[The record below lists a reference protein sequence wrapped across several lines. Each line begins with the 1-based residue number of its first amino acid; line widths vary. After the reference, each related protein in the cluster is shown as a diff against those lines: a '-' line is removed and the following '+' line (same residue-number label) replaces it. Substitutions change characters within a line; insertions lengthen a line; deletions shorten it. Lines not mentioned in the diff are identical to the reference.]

1 MTTERITLIDNQ
13 QARDVYN
20 IEHWSEG
27 FFDVDAHGDVVV
39 TPFAGA
45 QASFTDLVT
54 QVRRLGLSLP
64 VLMRFPSI
72 LHNRVQTLN
81 EAFKRASVLHDYQ
94 GHYTSVYPIKVN
106 QQRRVVEELINGQ
119 KQSGQSIGLEAGSKP
134 ELMAVLAM
142 AGNTNATIVCNG
154 YKDRHYIRLALLGEK
169 LGHRVYLVVEKQ
181 SELDLIL
188 EEANILNVKPRL
200 GIRARLST
208 IGKGNWQNTG
218 GEKSKFGLS
227 ANQILQVFE
236 KLESQGNLD
245 YFQLLHFHLGSQIA
259 NIRDIQSGLREC
271 GRIFTELSL
280 LGAKIDVV
288 DVGGGLGVDYEG
300 TRSRSFCS
308 MNYSMDEYANNVVY
322 AFKEAANQADLP
334 HPNVI
339 TESGR
344 AVTAHHAVLVSN
356 VIDWE
361 QPMTDEVVP
370 PNEDDAPIVKKL
382 WDVYERV
389 MNPDKRSLL
398 EIYHDVQHD
407 MAESQSAFIHA
418 ALSLKERAK
427 VEAYANVINQTLT
440 QKLSPSFK
448 GQAQVLNLLQE
459 TQADKLFVNFSI
471 FQSIPDTW
479 GIDQIFPILPLSGLN
494 RPADRRGVIQD
505 ITCDSDG
512 RVNQYI
518 ERDSIENTLP
528 MPTYADH
535 EDILLGFFM
544 VGAYQEILGDLHN
557 LFGDTDSVDV
567 YFKEDGAVSLKSS
580 QTGDTVAK
588 VLQYVNFD
596 IDKMKQAYSGIMAD
610 SRLDESDRQLFLSE
624 LDRALASS
632 TYLQS

>member
-1 MTTERITLIDNQ
+1 MDAQ

-27 FFDVDAHGDVVV
+27 FFDVNPAGDVVIS
-39 TPFAGA
+39 PFPDV
-45 QASFTDLVT
+45 QVSFKELAEKVKEKDLT
-54 QVRRLGLSLP
+54 LP
-64 VLMRFPSI
+64 LLMRFPSI
-72 LHNRVQTLN
+72 LHNRVHSLN
-81 EAFKRASVLHDYQ
+81 QAFKNASQLHEYT
-94 GHYTSVYPIKVN
+94 GRYTSVYPIKVN

-119 KQSGQSIGLEAGSKP
+119 VQEGLSIGLEAGSKP

-142 AGNTNATIVCNG
+142 AGKTNATIVCNG

-169 LGHRVYLVVEKQ
+169 LGHKVYLVVEKL
-181 SELDLIL
+181 SELALIL
-188 EEANILNVKPRL
+188 EEAEILGVKPRL
-200 GIRARLST
+200 GIRARLAS
-208 IGKGNWQNTG
+208 IGRGNWQNTG
-218 GEKSKFGLS
+218 GDKSKFGLS

-236 KLESQGNLD
+236 ALQAQGNLS
-245 YFQLLHFHLGSQIA
+245 YLQLLHFHLGSQIA
-259 NIRDIQSGLREC
+259 NIRDIQGGLREC
-271 GRIFTELSL
+271 GRIFTELSI

-322 AFKEAANQADLP
+322 AFKEAAAQADLP
-334 HPNVI
+334 HPNII

-344 AVTAHHAVLVSN
+344 ALTAHHAVLLTN

-361 QPMTDEVVP
+361 QPMTDAVCEP
-370 PNEDDAPIVKKL
+370 EETDAPIVHRL
-382 WDVYERV
+382 WGLYQWV
-389 MNPDKRSLL
+389 MNPSKRSLL

-407 MAESQSAFIHA
+407 LTDSQSAF
-418 ALSLKERAK
+418 LQGTLTLQERAK
-427 VEAYANVINQTLT
+427 VETYANVINQTLG
-440 QKLSPSFK
+440 QKLSPNAK
-448 GQAQVLNLLQE
+448 GQAQVLDRLKE
-459 TQADKLFVNFSI
+459 TQADKLFLNFSL

-479 GIDQIFPILPLSGLN
+479 GIDQIFPILPLTGLN
-494 RPADRRGVIQD
+494 RPADRRAVIQD

-518 ERDSIENTLP
+518 EGDSIENTLP

-535 EDILLGFFM
+535 EDILMGFFM

-567 YFKEDGAVSLKSS
+567 YLDETGAIAFESS
-580 QTGDTVAK
+580 QKGDTVAK

-596 IDKMKQAYSGIMAD
+596 IDKLKQAYSAILGD
-610 SRLDESDRQLFLSE
+610 SDLSVSEQKSFLGE
-624 LDRALASS
+624 LEKALASS

>member
-1 MTTERITLIDNQ
+1 MIDEQ
-13 QARDVYN
+13 QARHVYN

-27 FFDVDAHGDVVV
+27 FFDVDSHGDVVV
-39 TPFAGA
+39 SPFPGV

-64 VLMRFPSI
+64 ILMRFPSI
-72 LHNRVQTLN
+72 LHNRVQRLS
-81 EAFKRASVLHDYQ
+81 EAFKRASELHDYE
-94 GHYTSVYPIKVN
+94 GSYTSVYPIKVN

-119 KQSGQSIGLEAGSKP
+119 KQSGQPIGLEAGSKP

-154 YKDRHYIRLALLGEK
+154 YKDRHYVRLALMGEK

-181 SELDLIL
+181 SELELIL
-188 EEANILNVKPRL
+188 EEANILGVKPRL
-200 GIRARLST
+200 GIRARLAT

-227 ANQILQVFE
+227 ANQILQVFDQLKE
-236 KLESQGNLD
+236 QGNLD

-259 NIRDIQSGLREC
+259 NIRDIQGGLREC

-322 AFKEAANQADLP
+322 AFKDAANQAGLA

-344 AVTAHHAVLVSN
+344 AVTAHHAVLVTN

-370 PNEDDAPIVKKL
+370 PSEDDAPIVKKL

-407 MAESQSAFIHA
+407 MAESQSAFLHA
-418 ALSLKERAK
+418 ALTLKERAK
-427 VEAYANVINQTLT
+427 VETYANVINQTLT

-479 GIDQIFPILPLSGLN
+479 GIDQIFPILPLNGLN

-518 ERDSIENTLP
+518 EGDSIENTLP

-567 YFKEDGAVSLKSS
+567 YFKENGAVSLKSS

-596 IDKMKQAYSGIMAD
+596 IDQMKLAYSAIMDA
-610 SRLDESDRQLFLSE
+610 SGLEESERQMFLGE
-624 LDRALASS
+624 LDKALASS